1 MEYFSFLSNQTGCN
15 SARQAKAVPEALQ
28 TFVYCTQAE
37 EILKANL
44 KARQHTKDAAPYEEK
59 KKRKSQTGL
68 QRPPG
73 HYHTSLTHIGHSGR
87 GGPAR
92 VRSLAEDFAGRRKTS
107 SALVKEVKHL
117 PLSRAKAGAPF
128 GFSRL
133 KRIESARKSKNGRAT
148 KRHHSRKDCVHEAT
162 SRVDVVERLLRFL
175 TDAPEDETGVTNNG
189 RNAAAITG
197 RASPCK
203 SDGGIESW
211 QGGAEG
217 GGTVR

>member
-1 MEYFSFLSNQTGCN
+1 M
-15 SARQAKAVPEALQ
+15 R
-28 TFVYCTQAE
+28 
-37 EILKANL
+37 
-44 KARQHTKDAAPYEEK
+44 RK

-68 QRPPG
+68 QRPQG

-87 GGPAR
+87 GGLPGFA
-92 VRSLAEDFAGRRKTS
+92 RSLARGGFCGPQKNQFCTCQGS
-107 SALVKEVKHL
+107 QTPPLVPGK
-117 PLSRAKAGAPF
+117 SGGPF

-133 KRIESARKSKNGRAT
+133 KRIEPARKSKNGRAI
-148 KRHHSRKDCVHEAT
+148 KRHHSRKDCMHEAT

-175 TDAPEDETGVTNNG
+175 TDAPEDETRVTNNG

-211 QGGAEG
+211 QGGAQG
-217 GGTVR
+217 GGMVR